1 MIRLLLVSCGALLLG
16 SFGAF
21 FLMVSMLSIATVVS
35 MLVGLMLMF
44 ALGLQVG
51 TRQMARISDHA
62 QSPDGMRLL
71 PPQFLLRPKD

>member
-1 MIRLLLVSCGALLLG
+1 MIRLLLVSSGVLLLG

-44 ALGLQVG
+44 ALGIQVG
-51 TRQMARISDHA
+51 TREMARISDHT
-62 QSPDGMRLL
+62 QSPDRMRLV
-71 PPQFLLRPKD
+71 PPHFLLRPKD